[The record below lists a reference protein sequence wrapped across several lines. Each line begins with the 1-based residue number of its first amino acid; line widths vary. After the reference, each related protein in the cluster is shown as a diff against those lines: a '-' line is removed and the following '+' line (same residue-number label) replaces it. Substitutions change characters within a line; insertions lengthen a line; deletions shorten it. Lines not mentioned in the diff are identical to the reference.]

1 MAVQHTPITQKPQL
15 PRHRPDLDHPYRWEF
30 LMSGKQIS
38 IDVELKDQ
46 QILIESVPQEQQQYL
61 ESIHKIKS
69 DPMFIHVNSNPAR
82 VTSTPANLGGDRG
95 TTPAHGVTAEG
106 TTGGGLDRLEV
117 FDNNNFDNPD
127 WMDEGLGDKKL
138 ERNAHSP
145 TPTEAS
151 LEEIKERTKITEES
165 LRKNT
170 EVKKL
175 PVEDQ
180 NEEKIACRNRHHEFE
195 QRTKTHLSAPA
206 RRFIKA
212 YKALLTQLDRTRW
225 SDEVEKPF
233 GDDLL
238 DDVQQ
243 YYLEVEQARE
253 YCLEPLNEVERL
265 EKLAYMEEKFLMK
278 CKCERVHRK
287 YFDQQEKNERLRLQY
302 QQQQMQQE
310 QMQPPTINEKE
321 YQIPSGRQPPMD
333 FTTPTPQGIHQEKP
347 GFPAS
352 MDFLTPIHK
361 ESGRERPRFQ
371 VFQDQGPSI
380 PINQRDASTYQL
392 RNPVLV
398 ERQPQ
403 RRFKLEEEL
412 ALVARWGADKP
423 RAYLAFRAQW
433 NNFVTK
439 METSGRSQIDLYYAL
454 LKKLDDK
461 AKDLVETQYP
471 DDNSYK
477 RAISQLDKLFYEPT
491 NLLRDL
497 ISKLLRTN
505 KMVDTYES
513 LLSGVSKLSEAW
525 RDLEQ
530 ANLDKEQLKGLLF
543 IAATE
548 KNLSEGA
555 WREWLEIQNRPSEN
569 PMDCFQVESYMGAI
583 HMAMTNAQ
591 KRQNA
596 MGKPNYGSEQRP
608 KPKPRSTLYGSYNT
622 MTTSTE
628 NNPKP
633 TQNQARTKD
642 GQCVFCK
649 NQPHKYQLY
658 CPNLKK
664 MTPDEIFNIMKEKR
678 IFCRMCLCLGHN
690 QNECQAVQDGIL
702 KKCTIKKENGEL
714 CNAWHCRY
722 LHRSYKKEATPKSDK
737 RSNQ

>member
-1 MAVQHTPITQKPQL
+1 M
-15 PRHRPDLDHPYRWEF
+15 E
-30 LMSGKQIS
+30 
-38 IDVELKDQ
+38 
-46 QILIESVPQEQQQYL
+46 
-61 ESIHKIKS
+61 
-69 DPMFIHVNSNPAR
+69 
-82 VTSTPANLGGDRG
+82 
-95 TTPAHGVTAEG
+95 
-106 TTGGGLDRLEV
+106 
-117 FDNNNFDNPD
+117 
-127 WMDEGLGDKKL
+127 KK
-138 ERNAHSP
+138 
-145 TPTEAS
+145 
-151 LEEIKERTKITEES
+151 
-165 LRKNT
+165 
-170 EVKKL
+170 
-175 PVEDQ
+175 
-180 NEEKIACRNRHHEFE
+180 FE
-195 QRTKTHLSAPA
+195 
-206 RRFIKA
+206 
-212 YKALLTQLDRTRW
+212 
-225 SDEVEKPF
+225 
-233 GDDLL
+233 
-238 DDVQQ
+238 
-243 YYLEVEQARE
+243 
-253 YCLEPLNEVERL
+253 
-265 EKLAYMEEKFLMK
+265 MK
-278 CKCERVHRK
+278 CECERVHRK

-513 LLSGVSKLSEAW
+513 LLSGVSELSEAW

-548 KNLSEGA
+548 KKLSEGA
-555 WREWLEIQNRPSEN
+555 WQEWLEIQNRPSEN
-569 PMDCFQVESYMGAI
+569 PMDCLQVKSYMGAI
-583 HMAMTNAQ
+583 QVAMTNAQ

-596 MGKPNYGSEQRP
+596 LGKPNYGGEQRS
-608 KPKPRSTLYGSYNT
+608 KPKPRSTLYGSYNV
-622 MTTSTE
+622 MTTSTQ
-628 NNPKP
+628 NIQKTP
-633 TQNQARTKD
+633 TQNQARTED
-642 GQCVFCK
+642 GHCVFC
-649 NQPHKYQLY
+649 NDQPHKYQLY
-658 CPNLKK
+658 CPSLKR
-664 MTPDEIFNIMKEKR
+664 MSPDEIWKVMREKK
-678 IFCRMCLCLGHN
+678 IFCRMCLGLGHN
-690 QNECQAVQDGIL
+690 QNECEAVKEGRL
-702 KKCTIKKENGEL
+702 KKCNIKKDNGEP
-714 CNAWHCRY
+714 CNGLHCRY
-722 LHRSYKKEATPKSDK
+722 LHRSSKKESTPQAGNKS
-737 RSNQ
+737 SQ